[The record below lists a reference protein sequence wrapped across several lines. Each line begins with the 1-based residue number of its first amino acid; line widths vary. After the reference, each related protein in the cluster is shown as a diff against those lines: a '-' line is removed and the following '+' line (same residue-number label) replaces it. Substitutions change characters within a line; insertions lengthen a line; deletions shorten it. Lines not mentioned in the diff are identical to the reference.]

1 MADNKQR
8 KKKGCRAAG
17 RRSGGYSHWLQSG
30 YGGGPLARQLRRVI
44 RSSGFEE
51 GKRWAEKNA
60 ELNDARMLD
69 LLRVRRLDG
78 QKEMPNW
85 LHDKMHEAVEQK
97 IRQDEPGKLL
107 PEMEK
112 RVGRAL
118 RRREKFSAKQA

>member
-1 MADNKQR
+1 MADNQR
-8 KKKGCRAAG
+8 RAKKKGAP
-17 RRSGGYSHWLQSG
+17 RSVGKRHGKIAVYYNSLERT
-30 YGGGPLARQLRRVI
+30 ARKLRRVI